1 MYQRLALDVPAAG
14 TRCTS
19 AWRIFRH
26 TENKIPSRWESCSQP
41 LGIEFPALGNHVPSP
56 WESCSQPLGIMFP
69 ALGNHV
75 PSRWESCSQAAW
87 EFLWMAEH
95 WLKRRGGGPA
105 RDGASRATRGRA
117 NGRRGR
123 VMKGGLEALLEAI
136 CHFSWQII
144 GHLSKNRYLC
154 GQQTPQQTTMNILRT
169 LRLRSL
175 ILCPQQHGS
184 EPCTRA

>member
-1 MYQRLALDVPAAG
+1 MSTVSGNVAKKCLVKSGKDNQRLAIEVPAAGTRCTSGWYSMYPRLALDVPRAD

-26 TENKIPSRWESCSQP
+26 TENKI
-41 LGIEFPALGNHVPSP
+41 
-56 WESCSQPLGIMFP
+56 
-69 ALGNHV
+69 

-95 WLKRRGGGPA
+95 WLKRRGGGA
-105 RDGASRATRGRA
+105 ACDGASRAARGRA

-136 CHFSWQII
+136 CHFPWQII

>member
-19 AWRIFRH
+19 GRH
-26 TENKIPSRWESCSQP
+26 SMYQGPALDVPAHGEFSGTPRTK
-41 LGIEFPALGNHVPSP
+41 FPAAGNRVPSP
-56 WESCSQPLGIMFP
+56 
-69 ALGNHV
+69 
-75 PSRWESCSQAAW
+75 WESCSQAAW

-95 WLKRRGGGPA
+95 WLKRRGGGA
-105 RDGASRATRGRA
+105 ARGRA

-123 VMKGGLEALLEAI
+123 AMKDGLEAQLSAI

>member
-19 AWRIFRH
+19 GRH
-26 TENKIPSRWESCSQP
+26 SMYQRPALDVPTHGEISGTPRTK
-41 LGIEFPALGNHVPSP
+41 FPAAGNHVPSP
-56 WESCSQPLGIMFP
+56 WESNSQPLGIVFP
-69 ALGNHV
+69 ALGNRV
-75 PSRWESCSQAAW
+75 PSPWESCSQAAW

-95 WLKRRGGGPA
+95 WLKRRGG
-105 RDGASRATRGRA
+105 RAARGRA

-136 CHFSWQII
+136 CHFPWQII

>member
-1 MYQRLALDVPAAG
+1 
-14 TRCTS
+14 
-19 AWRIFRH
+19 
-26 TENKIPSRWESCSQP
+26 
-41 LGIEFPALGNHVPSP
+41 
-56 WESCSQPLGIMFP
+56 
-69 ALGNHV
+69 
-75 PSRWESCSQAAW
+75 
-87 EFLWMAEH
+87 
-95 WLKRRGGGPA
+95 
-105 RDGASRATRGRA
+105 
-117 NGRRGR
+117 R

>member
-1 MYQRLALDVPAAG
+1 MYQRPALDVPKAG
-14 TRCTS
+14 TRCTN
-19 AWRIFRH
+19 AWRNFRH
-26 TENKIPSRWESCSQP
+26 TENKIPGRWESCSQP
-41 LGIEFPALGNHVPSP
+41 LGIEFPALGNRVPSP
-56 WESCSQPLGIMFP
+56 
-69 ALGNHV
+69 
-75 PSRWESCSQAAW
+75 WESCSQAAW

-95 WLKRRGGGPA
+95 WLKRRGG
-105 RDGASRATRGRA
+105 RAARGRA

-123 VMKGGLEALLEAI
+123 VMKGGLEAQLSAI
-136 CHFSWQII
+136 CHFSRQII